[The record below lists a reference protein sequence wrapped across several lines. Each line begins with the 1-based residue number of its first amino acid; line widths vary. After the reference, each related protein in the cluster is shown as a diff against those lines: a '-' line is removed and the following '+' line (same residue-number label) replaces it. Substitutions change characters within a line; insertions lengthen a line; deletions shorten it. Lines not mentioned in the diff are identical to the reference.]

1 MGNVDLSVECAVFSS
16 LAKVL
21 LKFVLAIGARQSQ
34 PAGHSD
40 FFVFVYFCHITRVC
54 C

>member
-21 LKFVLAIGARQSQ
+21 LKFVLAIGERQ